1 MILRREVQKIR
12 SGKWEELEEV
22 YRNYKSPFRALG
34 QAIGGRFGL
43 CAGGCAAFGD
53 LFLRCGRPGRLK
65 FIPLPHVQHDAFG
78 KHRAGVGARVVIV
91 ELTRRPVRDL

>member
-34 QAIGGRFGL
+34 QAIGGRFG
-43 CAGGCAAFGD
+43 GS
-53 LFLRCGRPGRLK
+53 
-65 FIPLPHVQHDAFG
+65 LPRKLYQLDC
-78 KHRAGVGARVVIV
+78 
-91 ELTRRPVRDL
+91 E

>member
-34 QAIGGRFGL
+34 QAIGGGSACVL
-43 CAGGCAAFGD
+43 
-53 LFLRCGRPGRLK
+53 
-65 FIPLPHVQHDAFG
+65 
-78 KHRAGVGARVVIV
+78 AGVRLSATSFYGAAG
-91 ELTRRPVRDL
+91 PAA

>member
-65 FIPLPHVQHDAFG
+65 LIPLPHVQHDAFG
-78 KHRAGVGARVVIV
+78 KHRAGVGARVVIG